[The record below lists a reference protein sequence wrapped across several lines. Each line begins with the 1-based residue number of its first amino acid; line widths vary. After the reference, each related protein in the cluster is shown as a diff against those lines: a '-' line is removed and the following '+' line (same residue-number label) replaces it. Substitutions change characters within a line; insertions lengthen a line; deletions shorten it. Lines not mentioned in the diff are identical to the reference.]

1 VNLPARLKM
10 SKPRYQEFDA
20 GQIPTVRRDDGTV
33 IKVIAGET
41 DGVRGA
47 VGEIAMQPTYLDVH
61 LAPNARFEQPVPKG
75 HAAFAYLYRVA
86 GQLGLDANGAGATIA
101 APRLAVLGDGD
112 TFIAVA
118 GPEGARFLL
127 VSGAPTREQIA
138 RYGPFVMNTRETG
151 AGDQR
156 PQQRNVRLERALR
169 RLLARTRQR
178 LKAAAAAPWA
188 SRALVLVSEI
198 DAALGQVVGRHLERD
213 LVPGEDADA
222 VLADLARGVRD
233 HLGAVRE
240 RDPEAGVREHLAH
253 DAFHLDQLFLRR
265 GSVGDSARLTADVY
279 CACCTSNETFWFSL
293 GCRAALD
300 ARCARHPWSRRPG
313 G

>member
-1 VNLPARLKM
+1 MPTPRTVTRQIVPEPTMEGAGVKLNRLIAGRQLDWVDPFLLLDHFGSDDPADYIKGFPMHPHRGIETVTYLLEGEVDHRDTTGSAGTIRAGGVQWMTAGGGLLHEEMPRKVGGRLEGFQLWVNLPARLKM

-20 GQIPTVRRDDGTV
+20 RQIPTVRRDDGTV

-75 HAAFAYLYRVA
+75 HAAFAYLYRGA

-112 TFIAVA
+112 TFTAVA

-138 RYGPFVMNTRETG
+138 RYGPFVMNTREELVQAINDLNNGTF
-151 AGDQR
+151 
-156 PQQRNVRLERALR
+156 VWSER
-169 RLLARTRQR
+169 
-178 LKAAAAAPWA
+178 
-188 SRALVLVSEI
+188 
-198 DAALGQVVGRHLERD
+198 
-213 LVPGEDADA
+213 
-222 VLADLARGVRD
+222 
-233 HLGAVRE
+233 
-240 RDPEAGVREHLAH
+240 
-253 DAFHLDQLFLRR
+253 
-265 GSVGDSARLTADVY
+265 
-279 CACCTSNETFWFSL
+279 
-293 GCRAALD
+293 
-300 ARCARHPWSRRPG
+300 
-313 G
+313 